1 MGNKGHSQT
10 GKIEENLLKGWFTK
24 MYWVKGEKQ
33 NISCCVSK
41 QRVSQSSGVAA
52 THYGELVSP
61 EEIQDMKRI
70 LQIKGMISVS
80 PDSRISPYIEK
91 CKIP

>member
-41 QRVSQSSGVAA
+41 QRVSQSSAIAA
-52 THYGELVSP
+52 TKEGVLVSP
-61 EEIQDMKRI
+61 EGTQERTLAI
-70 LQIKGMISVS
+70 
-80 PDSRISPYIEK
+80 
-91 CKIP
+91 